1 MYRIIS
7 IILIYLSMIYLNQY
21 KGQDWPNLSR
31 YQQENMNLQ
40 PPNKGEK
47 RVVFMGNSITE
58 FWSTYS
64 DFFKFNKNYINRA
77 ISGQTSPQ
85 MLLRFRQDV
94 INLSPNVVVI
104 LTGIN
109 DIAENTG
116 PSTVEMIENNI
127 ISMTELAKINN
138 IKVILCSVLPAEEF
152 SWSPSIKPAKIVVE
166 LNEKIKSF
174 ANQNNVIYVDY
185 FSEMKNGNDGMKSE
199 LANDGI
205 HPNELGYSIMEPIIE
220 KAIQKCLKNQ

>member
-1 MYRIIS
+1 MTNS
-7 IILIYLSMIYLNQY
+7 SEY
-21 KGQDWPNLSR
+21 KAQDWPNLNK
-31 YQQENMNLQ
+31 YKKEN
-40 PPNKGEK
+40 NKLPTIQNQDK

-58 FWSTYS
+58 FWSDYS
-64 DFFKFNKNYINRA
+64 NFFKSNKNYINRG

-94 INLSPNVVVI
+94 INLRANVVVI

-116 PSTVEMIENNI
+116 PSTVEMIKNNI

-138 IKVILCSVLPAEEF
+138 IRVILCSVLPAEEF

-185 FSEMKNGNDGMKSE
+185 FREMKNENDGMRSD

-205 HPNELGYSIMEPIIE
+205 HPNKLGYSIMEPIIK
-220 KAIQKCLKNQ
+220 KAIQKSLENP